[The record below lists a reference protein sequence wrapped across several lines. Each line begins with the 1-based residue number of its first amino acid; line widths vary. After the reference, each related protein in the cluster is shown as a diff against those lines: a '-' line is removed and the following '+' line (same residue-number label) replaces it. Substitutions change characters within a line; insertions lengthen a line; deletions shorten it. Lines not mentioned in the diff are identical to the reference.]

1 MICKGNKI
9 SPEKIMTDKHKDIDG
24 YVSKLTD
31 VMNNKIEWM
40 NRIGREIGNAM
51 NEVMNEAKEIDGMR
65 HKMRDMDID
74 TLQSIDDKLTE
85 ILKKS
90 IKNLRKIVTQRI
102 WLCHK
107 TLQRISTRRI
117 SK

>member
-9 SPEKIMTDKHKDIDG
+9 SPEKIMIDKHKDIDG

-31 VMNNKIEWM
+31 VMNNKIQWM
-40 NRIGREIGNAM
+40 NGIGKEIGNAM
-51 NEVMNEAKEIDGMR
+51 NEVMKEAKEIDGMR

-90 IKNLRKIVTQRI
+90 IKNLKKIVTQRI

>member
-1 MICKGNKI
+1 
-9 SPEKIMTDKHKDIDG
+9 
-24 YVSKLTD
+24 
-31 VMNNKIEWM
+31 M

-90 IKNLRKIVTQRI
+90 IKNLRKIVT
-102 WLCHK
+102 
-107 TLQRISTRRI
+107 
-117 SK
+117 

>member
-1 MICKGNKI
+1 
-9 SPEKIMTDKHKDIDG
+9 
-24 YVSKLTD
+24 
-31 VMNNKIEWM
+31 M

-90 IKNLRKIVTQRI
+90 IKNLKKIVT
-102 WLCHK
+102 
-107 TLQRISTRRI
+107 
-117 SK
+117 

>member
-9 SPEKIMTDKHKDIDG
+9 SPEKILIDTDKDIDG
-24 YVSKLTD
+24 YVSKLAD
-31 VMNNKIEWM
+31 VIKNKIEWM
-40 NRIGREIGNAM
+40 NRIGREIDNAISEIM
-51 NEVMNEAKEIDGMR
+51 NETKEIEVMR
-65 HKMRDMDID
+65 HKMREIDNDI
-74 TLQSIDDKLTE
+74 LQPIDDKLTE

-90 IKNLRKIVTQRI
+90 IKNLRKIVTQEI

-107 TLQRISTRRI
+107 TLQRIKTTRI

>member
-1 MICKGNKI
+1 
-9 SPEKIMTDKHKDIDG
+9 MTDKHKDIDG

-90 IKNLRKIVTQRI
+90 IKNLRKIVT
-102 WLCHK
+102 
-107 TLQRISTRRI
+107 
-117 SK
+117 